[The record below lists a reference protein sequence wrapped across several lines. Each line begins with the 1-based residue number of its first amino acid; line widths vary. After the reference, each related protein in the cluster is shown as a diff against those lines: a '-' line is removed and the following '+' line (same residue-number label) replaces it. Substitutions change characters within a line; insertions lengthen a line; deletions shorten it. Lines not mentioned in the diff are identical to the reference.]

1 MKDLFRK
8 NSQIEVCLFGVPI
21 NGNIIF
27 DLFAEIELA
36 WS

>member
-1 MKDLFRK
+1 MKYFFEK
-8 NSQIEVCLFGVPI
+8 KSQIEICLFGVPI

-27 DLFAEIELA
+27 DLFAEIELS